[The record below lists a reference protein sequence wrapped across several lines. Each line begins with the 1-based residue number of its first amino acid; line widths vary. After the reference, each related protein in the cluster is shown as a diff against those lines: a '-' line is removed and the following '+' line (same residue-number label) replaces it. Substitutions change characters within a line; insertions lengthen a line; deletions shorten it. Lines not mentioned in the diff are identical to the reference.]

1 MSENHLQD
9 TEASGQLRAG
19 ARRWVAAGGGRTLR
33 VVGREGAQREMVG
46 TSEMKLD
53 LQGPIDNLRSI
64 IGDLE
69 VYYWERGGRHA
80 CERYQIGLWIR
91 QINERTALLLEIL
104 LHMRSRTVVVADVDP
119 ADREALENAANVLDR
134 WIRDDEPFR
143 DVIGHVAAILSAADR
158 IALRAAGGRPED

>member
-1 MSENHLQD
+1 MSESHLQD
-9 TEASGQLRAG
+9 TEAGPELRADV
-19 ARRWVAAGGGRTLR
+19 RPWVAAGGVRTLR
-33 VVGREGAQREMVG
+33 AVGREGAQREMVG
-46 TSEMKLD
+46 TTEMRLD

-69 VYYWERGGRHA
+69 AYYWERGGRHA

-104 LHMRSRTVVVADVDP
+104 MHMRSRTVVVADVDP

-143 DVIGHVAAILSAADR
+143 DVMGHVAAILSAADR
-158 IALRAAGGRPED
+158 IALRAAGGRPKD